1 MAARQQRQA
10 THPQPNRAHAHV
22 HVNSARNILQAMLLS
37 GLFMYLLSGCS
48 LLPTTATSS
57 RSINT
62 SQQPHQQRIYVA
74 LGASDTFGFGASD
87 PYNENWA
94 ADLAAKLGPRYHL
107 INLGIPSI
115 HVHDALTAELPVAL
129 DAHPNLVT
137 IWLAVND
144 LADQVPV
151 KSYAHDLDLLLS
163 RLQANNPQVRIAVA
177 NVPDLA
183 LLPHFS
189 KQVAAEPQALR
200 QQILAYNTAIA
211 SIVHQHNGRVSG
223 RGAEGVSG
231 RGGAVAPTIL
241 VDLSQQ
247 SYDLQHHPEYI
258 SEDGLHPTALGYARL
273 ADLFYETLQL
283 SQNNG

>member
-1 MAARQQRQA
+1 
-10 THPQPNRAHAHV
+10 
-22 HVNSARNILQAMLLS
+22 VNSARNILQAMLLS

-62 SQQPHQQRIYVA
+62 SQQPHQQLTYVA

-94 ADLAAKLGPRYHL
+94 ADLAAKLGPRYRL

-163 RLQANNPQVRIAVA
+163 RLQANNPQVRIAAA

-189 KQVAAEPQALR
+189 KQVAAEPQVLR

-211 SIVHQHNGRVSG
+211 SIVHQHR
-223 RGAEGVSG
+223 A
-231 RGGAVAPTIL
+231 IL
-241 VDLSQQ
+241 IDLSQQ

-258 SEDGLHPTALGYARL
+258 SKDGLHPTALGYTRL

>member
-1 MAARQQRQA
+1 MCMSR
-10 THPQPNRAHAHV
+10 TL
-22 HVNSARNILQAMLLS
+22 NIFCAMLLF
-37 GLFMYLLSGCS
+37 GLCIYLLSGCS
-48 LLPTTATSS
+48 LLPIAGANHPKTA
-57 RSINT
+57 
-62 SQQPHQQRIYVA
+62 QQTHQQMIYVA

-94 ADLAAKLGPRYHL
+94 ADLAAKLGPHYRL
-107 INLGIPSI
+107 INLGIPSV
-115 HVHDALTAELPVAL
+115 HVHDALTTELPVAL

-137 IWLAVND
+137 VWLAVND

-163 RLQANNPQVRIAVA
+163 RLQASNPQVRIAVA

-183 LLPHFS
+183 LLPHFA
-189 KQVAAEPQALR
+189 KQAKTEPQALQ

-211 SIVHQHNGRVSG
+211 SIVHQHR
-223 RGAEGVSG
+223 A
-231 RGGAVAPTIL
+231 IL

-247 SYDLQHHPEYI
+247 SYDLQRHPEYI
-258 SEDGLHPTALGYARL
+258 SGDGLHPTAAGYAQL

-283 SQNNG
+283 SQNR

>member
-1 MAARQQRQA
+1 MAVRQLRQA
-10 THPQPNRAHAHV
+10 IIYPQPKRIHRCMHIK
-22 HVNSARNILQAMLLS
+22 RTLNILRAMLLS
-37 GLFMYLLSGCS
+37 GLCIYLLSGCS
-48 LLPTTATSS
+48 LFPTTTTGSPKTA
-57 RSINT
+57 
-62 SQQPHQQRIYVA
+62 QQTHQQLIYVA

-94 ADLAAKLGPRYHL
+94 ADLAAKLGPRYRL
-107 INLGIPSI
+107 INLGIPSV
-115 HVHDALTAELPVAL
+115 HVHDALTTELPVAL

-137 IWLAVND
+137 VWLAVND

-163 RLQANNPQVRIAVA
+163 RLQANNPQMRIAVA

-183 LLPHFS
+183 LLPHFA
-189 KQVAAEPQALR
+189 KQVAAEPQELR
-200 QQILAYNTAIA
+200 QQITAYNTVIA
-211 SIVHQHNGRVSG
+211 SIVLQHR
-223 RGAEGVSG
+223 A
-231 RGGAVAPTIL
+231 IL

-283 SQNNG
+283 SQNG

>member
-1 MAARQQRQA
+1 MYMR
-10 THPQPNRAHAHV
+10 HAL
-22 HVNSARNILQAMLLS
+22 NIFYAMLLS
-37 GLFMYLLSGCS
+37 SLCIYLLSGCS
-48 LLPTTATSS
+48 LLPTTAANHPKTA
-57 RSINT
+57 
-62 SQQPHQQRIYVA
+62 QQTHQQLIYVA

-94 ADLAAKLGPRYHL
+94 TDLAAKLGPRYRL
-107 INLGIPSI
+107 INLGIPSV
-115 HVHDALTAELPVAL
+115 HVHDALTTELPVAL

-137 IWLAVND
+137 VWLAVND

-151 KSYAHDLDLLLS
+151 KSYTHDLDLLLS

-183 LLPHFS
+183 LLPHFA
-189 KQVAAEPQALR
+189 KQVAKAPQALQ
-200 QQILAYNTAIA
+200 QQILAYNSAIA
-211 SIVHQHNGRVSG
+211 STVHQHR
-223 RGAEGVSG
+223 A
-231 RGGAVAPTIL
+231 IL

-247 SYDLQHHPEYI
+247 SYDLQRHPEYI

-283 SQNNG
+283 SQNG